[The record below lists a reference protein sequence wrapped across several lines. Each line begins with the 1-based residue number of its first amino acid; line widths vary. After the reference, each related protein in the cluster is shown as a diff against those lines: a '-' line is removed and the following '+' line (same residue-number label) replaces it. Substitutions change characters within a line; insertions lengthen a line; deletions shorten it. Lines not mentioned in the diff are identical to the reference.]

1 MQNGKDD
8 LVLMTTSIMRW
19 LIQVFQLLR
28 ILNTR
33 DETLLLILIFNY
45 TCSFFFFDKSCK
57 KVFSLFKRNKE

>member
-8 LVLMTTSIMRW
+8 LVLMTISIMRW

-33 DETLLLILIFNY
+33 DETLLLILILLYLQF
-45 TCSFFFFDKSCK
+45 
-57 KVFSLFKRNKE
+57 LLLW

>member
-33 DETLLLILIFNY
+33 DETLLLILILLYLQF
-45 TCSFFFFDKSCK
+45 
-57 KVFSLFKRNKE
+57 LLLW

>member
-8 LVLMTTSIMRW
+8 LILMTISIMRW

-33 DETLLLILIFNY
+33 DETLLLILILLYLQF
-45 TCSFFFFDKSCK
+45 
-57 KVFSLFKRNKE
+57 LLLW